1 MTNQNIETVSSG
13 ADRAKV
19 AAAAL
24 VAAAGIAGYYL
35 LGQQPFVVR
44 LASILVGLAV
54 ALAIAWFSGPG
65 QRFIAFAR
73 DAWSETKRVIWPE
86 KKETWMITAYVFAF
100 VLVMAIF
107 LWAVDKSLEWLLYD
121 LILGWKR

>member
-73 DAWSETKRVIWPE
+73 DAWSETKRVVWPE

>member
-1 MTNQNIETVSSG
+1 MTNQNIETVSGG

-86 KKETWMITAYVFAF
+86 KKETWMVTAYVFAF